1 MRKALR
7 IPMVLVLASA
17 VVSLVLFSASCAKKA
32 VTPERGSG
40 YEEGTTAA
48 DTGITG
54 RTGRYEYEEE
64 TSRTTEEDMGRE
76 RAYGEEAERREM
88 MATRSEFENE
98 DIYFSF
104 DSAALSRTAQEKLRK
119 KARWM
124 KQYPTVSAVIEGHC
138 DERGTSEY
146 NLALG
151 DRRAES
157 AKAYMVNLGISP
169 ARLVTISY
177 GEERPADP
185 GHNETAWARNRRA
198 HFEIE

>member
-1 MRKALR
+1 MRKALS
-7 IPMVLVLASA
+7 ILILMLA
-17 VVSLVLFSASCAKKA
+17 VVSLVFFSSSCAKKR
-32 VTPERGSG
+32 VTPDETV
-40 YEEGTTAA
+40 YEEGPTAEE
-48 DTGITG
+48 TGITG
-54 RTGRYEYEEE
+54 RTGRYEYEEDISRSTRDE
-64 TSRTTEEDMGRE
+64 GLREESFQADRDRQEMMTSRR
-76 RAYGEEAERREM
+76 
-88 MATRSEFENE
+88 EFENE

-104 DSAALSRTAQEKLRK
+104 DSAALSRTAQEKLRE

-124 KQYPTVSAVIEGHC
+124 MQNPGVSAVIEGHC

-157 AKAYMVNLGISP
+157 AKAYMINLGISP

-177 GEERPADP
+177 GEERPVDP
-185 GHNETAWARNRRA
+185 RHNEEAWARNRRA

>member
-1 MRKALR
+1 MRNALS
-7 IPMVLVLASA
+7 ILTLTLA
-17 VVSLVLFSASCAKKA
+17 VVSLVLFSASCAKKT
-32 VTPERGSG
+32 VTPERGRA
-40 YEEGTTAA
+40 YEEAPTP
-48 DTGITG
+48 DETGITG
-54 RTGRYEYEEE
+54 RTGDYEYEEDAYRSTRE
-64 TSRTTEEDMGRE
+64 GEGGRE
-76 RAYGEEAERREM
+76 GALRAETDRQAM
-88 MATRSEFENE
+88 MATRREFENE
-98 DIYFSF
+98 DIYFAF
-104 DSAALSRTAQEKLRK
+104 DSAALSRRAQEKLRE

-185 GHNETAWARNRRA
+185 RHTEEAWARNRRA